1 MGGAPARPK
10 FTPERREAI
19 TEVLVPEMGR
29 LRELTGRPFEHLP
42 GAPSRAA
49 TSDRRMSRSSAPTWL
64 PSALNRRLEVVSPA
78 RRQDRLSALLIL
90 ALLVAWFAYTRL
102 YFWLQ
107 PRGLTFAPS
116 LFMKLTGRPDPTCG
130 LTRTFAWIWRGDL
143 GHAVV
148 VYPLGPLVFLAALAL
163 LAYSAAGFRLFCGRF
178 PKRLREPLSR
188 PCP

>member
-1 MGGAPARPK
+1 
-10 FTPERREAI
+10 
-19 TEVLVPEMGR
+19 
-29 LRELTGRPFEHLP
+29 
-42 GAPSRAA
+42 
-49 TSDRRMSRSSAPTWL
+49 MSRSSAPTWL

-78 RRQDRLSALLIL
+78 TRQDRLSALLIL

-163 LAYSAAGFRLFCGRF
+163 LAYSAAVLISGRSLRLNFSSAIWRSLALGLALALGLNWAA
-178 PKRLREPLSR
+178 KLLWLGI
-188 PCP
+188 